1 MKYDFHITN
10 LFEKRGEKI
19 MDIMKIIN
27 QAISVLMNPKQALQK
42 VKNEKVETMDI
53 IMYLAIVG
61 IPTLIGFI
69 LGYGVIGYGGY
80 YLGASV
86 GAAIIYYI
94 VAIIGI
100 IVFGF
105 ILNAIAPTFKSKQNN
120 MQALKLVAYS
130 ATPWLLA
137 GIFYLHPAIW
147 FLATLAGL
155 YGLYILYIGIP
166 ILFETPKEQHIPFLI
181 ISIVIYVIIMGLV
194 WSIAWQIWWRVAWG
208 STIPYY
214 GW

>member
-1 MKYDFHITN
+1 
-10 LFEKRGEKI
+10 

-27 QAISVLMNPKQALQK
+27 QAISVLTNPKEALK
-42 VKNEKVETMDI
+42 KAKKEKVELMDI
-53 IMYLAIVG
+53 VIYLAIVG

-69 LGYGVIGYGGY
+69 IGYGVIGYSGAF
-80 YLGASV
+80 LGASI

-105 ILNAIAPTFKSKQNN
+105 ILNAFAPTFKTKQDK
-120 MQALKLVAYS
+120 MQALKLVSYS
-130 ATPWLLA
+130 ATPWLIA
-137 GIFYLHPAIW
+137 GIFYFHPSIW

-166 ILFETPKEQHIPFLI
+166 ILMETPKEQHLPFLI
-181 ISIVIYVIIMGLV
+181 VSIIIYVIIMGVV
-194 WSIAWQIWWRVAWG
+194 WQIAWQIWWNI
-208 STIPYY
+208 TIRSVFNPVWYY
-214 GW
+214 

>member
-1 MKYDFHITN
+1 
-10 LFEKRGEKI
+10 

-27 QAISVLMNPKQALQK
+27 QAISVLMNPKEALKK
-42 VKNEKVETMDI
+42 VKNEKVETMDMVI
-53 IMYLAIVG
+53 YLAIVG

-69 LGYGVIGYGGY
+69 LGYGVIGYGGF

-94 VAIIGI
+94 IAIIGI

-105 ILNAIAPTFKSKQNN
+105 VLNAFAPTFKSKQDK

-130 ATPWLLA
+130 STPWLLA
-137 GIFYLHPAIW
+137 GIFYIYPPIW

-166 ILFETPKEQHIPFLI
+166 ILMETPKEQHIPFLI
-181 ISIVIYVIIMGLV
+181 VSIVIYVVIMAVV
-194 WSIAWQIWWRVAWG
+194 WQITWNIWWRISWG
-208 STIPYY
+208 SVLSPTWYY
-214 GW
+214 

>member
-1 MKYDFHITN
+1 
-10 LFEKRGEKI
+10 

-27 QAISVLMNPKQALQK
+27 QAISVVTNPKEALQK
-42 VKNEKVETMDI
+42 AKNEKVEMKDI

-69 LGYGVIGYGGY
+69 LGYGVIGYSTY
-80 YLGASV
+80 FLGASV
-86 GAAIIYYI
+86 GAGIVYYI
-94 VAIIGI
+94 IAIIGI

-105 ILNAIAPTFKSKQNN
+105 ILNAFAPTFKSKQDK

-130 ATPWLLA
+130 STPWLLA
-137 GIFYLHPAIW
+137 GIFYLYPPIW

-166 ILFETPKEQHIPFLI
+166 ILMETPKEQQIPFLLV
-181 ISIVIYVIIMGLV
+181 SIVIYVIIMGVV
-194 WSIAWQIWWRVAWG
+194 WSIAWQIWWRVSLG
-208 STIPYY
+208 STIPYQ
-214 GW
+214 WRF